1 MPLQRG
7 VWQGGVLCRPE
18 MSEGKR
24 GWTCLVFFVGVQVRF
39 ASWGANDNLMESND
53 NREARIGSYLRR

>member
-7 VWQGGVLCRPE
+7 VLSGGTLCGPE

-24 GWTCLVFFVGVQVRF
+24 GWTCLVCFVGVEVRF
-39 ASWGANDNLMESND
+39 ASWGRTIISWSQMI
-53 NREARIGSYLRR
+53 IGKRALETI